1 MHRYTRRQINRTGF
15 GAATVGALAGWTS
28 SDVNSG
34 DSSGSRPEALSS
46 FVIFEDFTS
55 QAAGEIDTAERLVPI
70 GQHGQG
76 WEPRPQ
82 IQRAETIA
90 IEVLPLPLHEQ
101 MQEWADTDRGYTM
114 ANVNLET
121 LKKALGAA

>member
-1 MHRYTRRQINRTGF
+1 MHCDTRRINRTGF

-34 DSSGSRPEALSS
+34 GSSGSRSEAQSS

-55 QAAGEIDTAERLVPI
+55 QVAGEIATAERRVPI
-70 GQHGQG
+70 IPDPDWGCV
-76 WEPRPQ
+76 E
-82 IQRAETIA
+82 IMEI
-90 IEVLPLPLHEQ
+90 
-101 MQEWADTDRGYTM
+101 
-114 ANVNLET
+114 VNLET